1 MVVNAPVEAGAGLRR
16 TPAWGAALQIRP
28 IQATLLSDQK
38 MFFDASKTPVNDR
51 RPAMA
56 DRFRRAHHQ
65 PPRAPVHRVAALLPV
80 VVAVTV
86 GGMVA
91 TIAGCDAPAA
101 GPAARAAG
109 ARPRVVATTTI
120 VADLVR
126 QIGGEW
132 VDVDCLMA
140 PGIDPHSYKA
150 TPRDA
155 ERIAAA
161 DLVVASGLHLE
172 GRLADLLGRLGRRR
186 PVLAVGDALPRDLV
200 LTAGPDV
207 ADPHVWFDA
216 ALWARTAPVVADA
229 LARLDAAHAAAYH
242 AAAAAYAARLES
254 LHATLA
260 ARIAAI
266 PVERR
271 VLVTAHDAFRYFGRA
286 YQLEVVAVQGL
297 STESEAGLGDI
308 NRLVDLLVSRAI
320 PAVFVETSVSDR
332 NVRAL
337 VEGAAARGHAVA
349 LGGRL
354 YSDSL
359 GGPGEADTLE
369 AALTANVDTI
379 VAALGAAAREP

>member
-1 MVVNAPVEAGAGLRR
+1 
-16 TPAWGAALQIRP
+16 
-28 IQATLLSDQK
+28 
-38 MFFDASKTPVNDR
+38 MFFDASKPQANHRSPGTAEGVRRAAAPPCAR
-51 RPAMA
+51 REPRPA
-56 DRFRRAHHQ
+56 RAT
-65 PPRAPVHRVAALLPV
+65 AALVPIVTALTV
-80 VVAVTV
+80 V
-86 GGMVA
+86 GMLA
-91 TIAGCDAPAA
+91 GIGGCDAPEA
-101 GPAARAAG
+101 GPAERPPAG
-109 ARPRVVATTTI
+109 RLRVVVTTTI

-126 QIGGEW
+126 QIGGGRVE
-132 VDVDCLMA
+132 VDCLMA

-186 PVLAVGDALPRDLV
+186 PVLAVGDALPREL
-200 LTAGPDV
+200 LIIAGADV

-216 ALWARTAPVVADA
+216 SLWARTAPVVADA
-229 LARLDAAHAAAYH
+229 LARLDASGAASFH
-242 AAAAAYAARLES
+242 AAAADLVRRLES

-266 PVERR
+266 PPERR

-286 YQLEVVAVQGL
+286 YDIEVVAVQGA

-308 NRLVDLLVSRAI
+308 NRLVDLLVTRGI

-332 NVRAL
+332 NMRAL

-349 LGGRL
+349 TGGRL

-369 AALTANVDTI
+369 KALTANVDTI
-379 VAALGAAAREP
+379 VAALGPPARGERP

>member
-1 MVVNAPVEAGAGLRR
+1 
-16 TPAWGAALQIRP
+16 
-28 IQATLLSDQK
+28 
-38 MFFDASKTPVNDR
+38 MFFDASKQATTSRSPGPVDGPWQSRHRPLRAVPHGITAVVTVVATATVVGMLVTAGGCDTPV
-51 RPAMA
+51 
-56 DRFRRAHHQ
+56 
-65 PPRAPVHRVAALLPV
+65 
-80 VVAVTV
+80 
-86 GGMVA
+86 
-91 TIAGCDAPAA
+91 AG
-101 GPAARAAG
+101 RAAG
-109 ARPRVVATTTI
+109 TRLRVVATTTI

-126 QIGGEW
+126 QIGGER
-132 VDVDCLMA
+132 VEVDCLMA

-172 GRLADLLGRLGRRR
+172 GRLADLLVRLGRRR
-186 PVLAVGDALPRDLV
+186 PVLAVGDGLPRDLL

-207 ADPHVWFDA
+207 ADPHVWFDVG
-216 ALWARTAPVVADA
+216 LWARAVPVVADA

-242 AAAAAYAARLES
+242 AAAVAYTARLES
-254 LHATLA
+254 LHAALA
-260 ARIAAI
+260 ARIAVI
-266 PVERR
+266 PPERR
-271 VLVTAHDAFRYFGRA
+271 LLVTAHDAFRYFGRA
-286 YQLEVVAVQGL
+286 YRLEVVAVQGL

-337 VEGAAARGHAVA
+337 VEGAAARGHVVA

-359 GGPGEADTLE
+359 GGPGAADTLE

-379 VAALGAAAREP
+379 VAGLGAAGREP